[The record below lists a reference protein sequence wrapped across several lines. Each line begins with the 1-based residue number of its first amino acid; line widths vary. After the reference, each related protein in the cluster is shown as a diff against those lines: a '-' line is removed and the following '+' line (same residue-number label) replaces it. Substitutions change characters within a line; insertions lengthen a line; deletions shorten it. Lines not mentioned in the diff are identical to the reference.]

1 MPIKDDLKNISSL
14 VATMEEQLKTLE
26 SVNDSYIEA
35 LEFQKSCKAKIAA
48 IKSEEEIN
56 ALTERNLYDYFAS
69 EEIDKEREEYAKKKE
84 SKDVDFLSH
93 MKEIVKTIYSGI
105 KDLEKLTNEK
115 NQLIKDANKITDDYF
130 AYISSDEYLE
140 KRKARLKKMREEIE
154 AQEDSSNKR
163 RSLRE
168 LNAMEN
174 ADSLEFLYDHI
185 REVGDKE
192 IKNIT
197 DIFFHSARSKA
208 VMEKFK
214 SRMKRYGY
222 KETAFQQF
230 FNIEEKFLPEKYH
243 VFNNLF
249 LFNAMR
255 FVSFSNP
262 EDKADGVECSALL
275 LKMHNLMNH
284 TLGEKKKEEFIAF
297 IEKYLDQFESQR
309 DLYAEK
315 NSTAP
320 GHPERIAADKRYE
333 EKYRLTLITHLQNR
347 GVDVDTNLETAELRK
362 MLDDLVNPKK
372 EEEEAPVVKVEEE
385 ANEEEPAEDVNEE
398 TDSSSEESVEE
409 APKATEDSI
418 NELLDKIENSEEA
431 KELDDFAESLGG
443 TLIPE
448 GEKVED
454 EIKGY
459 AGIPEEKKDSPNITG
474 ALTYLGEVESLD
486 DVKDPKEGDTVSIIT
501 KPSEEDYEKYGKD
514 LVSIVEY
521 YVYDGKEFLS
531 AGEKTPVINTEET
544 EDASMVVPV
553 EAEESE
559 SKTVIMKGE
568 EVKEEEEVVGEE
580 KEEDNIDMLNAL
592 RYIDPYKC
600 IYVQQKDNTYAY
612 YEKDGVT
619 LIEENIPEDDILRLL
634 SSGSITKVNA

>member
-48 IKSEEEIN
+48 IKSEEEID

-69 EEIDKEREEYAKKKE
+69 EEIDKEREAYAKKEE

-93 MKEIVKTIYSGI
+93 MKEIVKTIYTGI
-105 KDLEKLTNEK
+105 KDFERLTNEK

-130 AYISSDEYLE
+130 SYISSDEYLE

-168 LNAMEN
+168 LDAMEN

-208 VMEKFK
+208 VMDKFK

-284 TLGEKKKEEFIAF
+284 TLGEKKKEEFITF

-372 EEEEAPVVKVEEE
+372 EEEVPVVEVKEE
-385 ANEEEPAEDVNEE
+385 ANEKEHVEDALEEA
-398 TDSSSEESVEE
+398 DSSSEESVEE

-459 AGIPEEKKDSPNITG
+459 AGILEENKLHPVSGTY
-474 ALTYLGEVESLD
+474 TYLGEVESFD
-486 DVKDPKEGDTVSIIT
+486 EVKDPKSGDVVSLIV
-501 KPSEEDYEKYGKD
+501 KPSEEDYKKYGKD
-514 LVSIVEY
+514 LVYIVKD

-531 AGEKTPVINTEET
+531 IGEDKPVIKTEET
-544 EDASMVVPV
+544 ENASMVVPV
-553 EAEESE
+553 ETEESE

-568 EVKEEEEVVGEE
+568 EVKEEEDAVKEE

-600 IYVQQKDNTYAY
+600 IYVQKKDNTYAY